1 MIPPI
6 PSDVLPVTAQQD
18 PARSRPDVAPVAPV
32 APAADDTA
40 VGLERHPAEMT
51 PQEEYSQRQRRRR
64 QQAQGEEAQGEA
76 AEEPADDGLGEAPRK
91 GVWIDIEV

>member
-32 APAADDTA
+32 VPATGDAA
-40 VGLERHPAEMT
+40 VGLERRPAEMT
-51 PQEEYSQRQRRRR
+51 PEEEYPQHQRRR
-64 QQAQGEEAQGEA
+64 QQAQGEEAEPEA
-76 AEEPADDGLGEAPRK
+76 SEEPADDGLGEAPRK

>member
-32 APAADDTA
+32 APAADDAA

-64 QQAQGEEAQGEA
+64 RQAQGEA
-76 AEEPADDGLGEAPRK
+76 AQAEGEEAVDEGLGEAPRK
-91 GVWIDIEV
+91 GIWIDIEV